1 MLASM
6 SFKNNYP
13 STFLRTFFE
22 QKRTIE
28 PESFQTVYKWLEK
41 QFSLIPTGRGQV
53 ETQKP
58 KCFQNIYKSL
68 GKLLSLIPAE
78 KQQMHTQ
85 LAKYFQNIYNPPQ
98 EKLQNKKAVT

>member
-41 QFSLIPTGRGQV
+41 QFSLIPT
-53 ETQKP
+53 
-58 KCFQNIYKSL
+58 
-68 GKLLSLIPAE
+68 E